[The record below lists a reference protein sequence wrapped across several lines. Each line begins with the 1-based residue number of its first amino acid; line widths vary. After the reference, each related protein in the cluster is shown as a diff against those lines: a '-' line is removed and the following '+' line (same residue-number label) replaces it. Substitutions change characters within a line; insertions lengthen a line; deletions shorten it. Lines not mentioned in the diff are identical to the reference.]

1 MLVSSRVVDHPGD
14 QDLQQPEELRTQ
26 NLAQVTLLTTKT
38 MPRTA
43 FIRTAL
49 PRTQQSTPTLT
60 GMLVQGVPLNPFTF
74 TTGQ

>member
-26 NLAQVTLLTTKT
+26 NLLLTTKT

-60 GMLVQGVPLNPFTF
+60 GMLVQGVPLSPFTF